1 MSKSDHLGPL
11 SSRQPHR
18 DVRERPGMGFATN
31 HTVGAADPA
40 RTAHTAAQAPVAGRQ
55 VSVAS
60 SGWVGPMPGDR
71 AMQRLERCIRRDL
84 QTTGRSSGRGVESNP
99 HWTMG
104 GEHSGAG
111 PAVAVAVLPRR
122 AHRGPPWPWCDRF
135 DPIPLPPGLMLRHAR
150 QPFDL
155 RVRPRFDVSGMCS
168 DTAMR
173 PRRRDNRGHT
183 TSEDAAQKRCS
194 SSAGRGVQGLIR
206 DRDALQP
213 RIARRAGSV
222 WLVKWGCGGPART

>member
-1 MSKSDHLGPL
+1 MA
-11 SSRQPHR
+11 RCR
-18 DVRERPGMGFATN
+18 AIERCN
-31 HTVGAADPA
+31 
-40 RTAHTAAQAPVAGRQ
+40 
-55 VSVAS
+55 AS
-60 SGWVGPMPGDR
+60 SGASGVTCRQPG
-71 AMQRLERCIRRDL
+71 
-84 QTTGRSSGRGVESNP
+84 GVPGRGVESNP

-194 SSAGRGVQGLIR
+194 SSAGRVCKASSLTGMRSNLESQDEQPQFLLVMALWWACQDLNQRPHPYQRSTVERCANRPFRWLCDSVRPIR
-206 DRDALQP
+206 M
-213 RIARRAGSV
+213 G
-222 WLVKWGCGGPART
+222 